1 MWVTGLLGGL
11 LWLCG
16 GLWELGMC
24 CRADWDLIRTLKKYR
39 KRDPLK
45 TPELRFGLI
54 KKATVGKQ
62 TIT

>member
-1 MWVTGLLGGL
+1 M
-11 LWLCG
+11 
-16 GLWELGMC
+16 GMC